1 MLSKSKS
8 KIHILTSANY
18 PEGNEDL
25 RALCGAVREHGV
37 ECGFL
42 LWGESGVR
50 EGDML
55 LALGVWDYAKDYKKF
70 LTWLEEMQILGA
82 RILNPLLTIKN
93 NIDKRYLLELEQRG
107 IPIVPSEFVES
118 RDLAKKDLA
127 WKVIKPPVGQSG
139 VGVERGE
146 RVEPLAY
153 PLGAIVQPFIP
164 SIQER
169 GEVCLV
175 FFGGEFRYSILR
187 KPKEWR
193 ANSSYGVSVSAI
205 TPQKEWIE
213 LGERAL
219 EGVEYLY
226 ARVDIFIEPL
236 LVSEVELIEPALY
249 FFAHQG
255 AMQEFVGCLIQRFVQ
270 KC

>member
-1 MLSKSKS
+1 MSMPSKSKS
-8 KIHILTSANY
+8 KIYILTSANY
-18 PEGNEDL
+18 PSGSEDL
-25 RALCGAVREHGV
+25 RALREAVRESGV
-37 ECGFL
+37 ECEFL
-42 LWGESGVR
+42 LWGESGAK

-55 LALGVWDYAKDYKKF
+55 LPLGVWDYSRDYKKF
-70 LTWLEEMQILGA
+70 LSWLEEMRDLGA
-82 RILNPLLTIKN
+82 RIFNPLSLIQS
-93 NIDKRYLLELEQRG
+93 NINKCYLLELEKKG
-107 IPIVPSEFVES
+107 IPVVPSEFVE
-118 RDLAKKDLA
+118 DLAKIDLA
-127 WKVIKPPVGQSG
+127 NKVIKPPIGQSG

-146 RVEPLAY
+146 SANPLDY

-164 SIQER
+164 SIQEK

-175 FFGGEFRYSILR
+175 FFGGKFRYSILR

-205 TPQKEWIE
+205 NPKKEWIE

-219 EGVEYLY
+219 EGIEYLY

-249 FFAHQG
+249 LSTHKG
-255 AMQEFVGCLIQRFVQ
+255 ALQDFRQCLIQRFEESV
-270 KC
+270 